1 MSGMRDA
8 RHLTID
14 QLRQQRGPLVDVR
27 SPSEFDKGHWP
38 GAINLPLFSDAERAE
53 VGTSYK
59 QQGRLPAIHLGLSI
73 TGPKLSALAGEL
85 ERLRDLGTPRLYCWR
100 GGMRSASMAWLA
112 SQIDLKPTLLIG
124 GYKA

>member
-1 MSGMRDA
+1 MGDA
-8 RHLTID
+8 QHLTID
-14 QLRQQRGPLVDVR
+14 QLRQLRGPLVDVR

-85 ERLRDLGTPRLYCWR
+85 ERLRDLGD
-100 GGMRSASMAWLA
+100 SEA
-112 SQIDLKPTLLIG
+112 LLLERWHALRQHG
-124 GYKA
+124 LVGQSD